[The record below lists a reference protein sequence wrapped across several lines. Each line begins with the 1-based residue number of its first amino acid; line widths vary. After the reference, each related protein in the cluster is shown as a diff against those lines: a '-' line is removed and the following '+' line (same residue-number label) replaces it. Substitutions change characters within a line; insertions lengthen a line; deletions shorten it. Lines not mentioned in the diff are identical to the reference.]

1 MVCYFLCL
9 EMTPKIH
16 NNSKFSKEREIFANW
31 AVDGA
36 HDAFHKNWLR

>member
-1 MVCYFLCL
+1 MA
-9 EMTPKIH
+9 PKIL

-36 HDAFHKNWLR
+36 YDAFHKNVDFFNRK